1 MQANTYEETSF
12 SKNSLEDVKHQ
23 CLSEILVNVYVHV
36 HQLCNGEKRYLAVA
50 CGCWLLPNLVYLVN
64 ICNKH

>member
-36 HQLCNGEKRYLAVA
+36 HQLCNGEKKVSCCCMWMLAFA
-50 CGCWLLPNLVYLVN
+50 KFSLFS
-64 ICNKH
+64 KHM